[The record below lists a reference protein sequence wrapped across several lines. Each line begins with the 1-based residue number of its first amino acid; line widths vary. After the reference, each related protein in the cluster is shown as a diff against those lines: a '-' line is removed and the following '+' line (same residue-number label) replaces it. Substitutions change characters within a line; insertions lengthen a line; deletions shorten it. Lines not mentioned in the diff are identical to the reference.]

1 MNRKSGENIIY
12 QLFLDYQKNKNKY
25 CLWRWCTTCGNYK
38 IRDKL
43 FLRTIDQLKID
54 FKETNME
61 KGFLSLNNIRD
72 PDLYNKVVG
81 HILKTLNDL
90 SDHEID
96 NILGPR
102 PFYTIDENKDDF
114 MKFIIME
121 IYSSL
126 GNWHPKRDDVVSH
139 LKSKVSNKKISR
151 VINNMN
157 TRYEKH
163 FLNSVGV

>member
-1 MNRKSGENIIY
+1 
-12 QLFLDYQKNKNKY
+12 
-25 CLWRWCTTCGNYK
+25 
-38 IRDKL
+38 
-43 FLRTIDQLKID
+43 
-54 FKETNME
+54 
-61 KGFLSLNNIRD
+61 
-72 PDLYNKVVG
+72 
-81 HILKTLNDL
+81 
-90 SDHEID
+90 
-96 NILGPR
+96 
-102 PFYTIDENKDDF
+102 
-114 MKFIIME
+114 ME